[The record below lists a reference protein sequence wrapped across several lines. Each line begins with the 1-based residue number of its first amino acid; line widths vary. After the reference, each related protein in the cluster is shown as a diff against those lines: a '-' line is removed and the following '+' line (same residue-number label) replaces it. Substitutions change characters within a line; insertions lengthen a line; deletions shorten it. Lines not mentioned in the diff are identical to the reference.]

1 MRAFD
6 ELIQIL
12 ERLLGPDGCPWDQ
25 AQTLHTLRTS
35 AFEEVCEL
43 IEAID
48 LNDNAH
54 ILEELGDLFFNVTF
68 LSLVAEKEKRLV
80 FNHVLEELNA
90 KLIRRHPHIFGEG
103 KKIHTLDELHH
114 QWESIKKEEKGKEN
128 RVSVL
133 DGISKTLPSLAR
145 AQKILG
151 KIKKTS
157 YEMSWSKE
165 HLHVD
170 DEKTLGQHLLSL
182 VQLAQ
187 EKNIDAEQ
195 ALRNAL
201 AHLEKDFLDYEKN
214 HS

>member
-103 KKIHTLDELHH
+103 KKIHNLDELHH